1 MRSPSA
7 SELLQV
13 WERGLNQLPIQRAL
27 SLLSTACPA
36 TPPATLAQLSLGQ
49 RDVCLLTLREW
60 VFGPQLVS
68 LATCPHCGDRLELTL
83 NVADL
88 RVAALPS
95 IVEKPALSPPGFSP
109 DLFSVEL
116 ADYEVEFRLPNS
128 LDLAAIANDDLV
140 DGQQTLLNRCILA
153 VRQQGETRSAEQL
166 PPAVREAI
174 AQQMAQVDPQADVQ
188 LSMNCPVCMHQWQ
201 ITFDIVSF
209 FWSEINAW
217 AARILE
223 DVHTLATAYGWAEA
237 DILSMSPFRRQCY
250 LEKVSRSMR

>member
-27 SLLSTACPA
+27 SLLATACPT
-36 TPPATLAQLSLGQ
+36 TPLETLAQLSLGQ
-49 RDVCLLTLREW
+49 RDACLLTLREW
-60 VFGPQLVS
+60 VFGSQLVS

-95 IVEKPALSPPGFSP
+95 VIQESALTAQGFCPDRFAVTVEG
-109 DLFSVEL
+109 
-116 ADYEVEFRLPNS
+116 YEVEFRLPHS
-128 LDLAAIANDDLV
+128 FDLAAIANHPIDA
-140 DGQQTLLNRCILA
+140 QQTLLNRCILA
-153 VRQQGETRSAEQL
+153 VHQQGEAQTVDQL
-166 PPAVREAI
+166 SPAVRAAI
-174 AQQMAQVDPQADVQ
+174 VQQMAQIDPQADVQ
-188 LSMNCPVCMHQWQ
+188 LSMTCPACTHQWQ

-217 AARILE
+217 ASRILGE
-223 DVHTLATAYGWAEA
+223 VHILATAYGWAEA
-237 DILSMSPFRRQCY
+237 DILSMSSFRRQCY
-250 LEKVSRSMR
+250 LEKVGRLSMG